1 MFKKRLFMTL
11 IITMVLAA
19 SSSLALAGSITQ
31 STTNFKKGDKY
42 YNKSYLGNCVLYA
55 RWLQPKLPYGLN
67 TLAQK
72 KAVINSSKLKPKS
85 VAILD
90 VYGNIGHVAYVADV
104 DDSGKDVSITIYE
117 ANFPSGVERKRVIKG
132 HNVSIKDLEK
142 YAKIFGYYKP

>member
-1 MFKKRLFMTL
+1 MGRKSLVMAL
-11 IITMVLAA
+11 IVIVGLAV
-19 SSSLALAGSITQ
+19 SSLALAGSITQ

-72 KAVINSSKLKPKS
+72 KAVINSSKPKTKN

-117 ANFPSGVERKRVIKG
+117 ANFPSGIERKRVIKG

-142 YAKIFGYYKP
+142 HAKIVGYYKP